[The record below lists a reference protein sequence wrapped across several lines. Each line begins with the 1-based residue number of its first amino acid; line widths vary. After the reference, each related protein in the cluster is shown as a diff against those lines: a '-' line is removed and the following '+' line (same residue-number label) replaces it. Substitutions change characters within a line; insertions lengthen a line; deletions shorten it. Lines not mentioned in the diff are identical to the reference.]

1 MWIGD
6 YKQLRVWQRG
16 LELVDF
22 CYDATDLFPS
32 FQRFELGSQMRR
44 SAVSVIAN
52 IAEGRGRGTDRDYA
66 HFLKISRGSLL
77 ENDALLN
84 VAKRRRYVTEDQYSA
99 GNELIDHVG
108 KMLTRMIVHLSP
120 PR

>member
-6 YKQLRVWQRG
+6 YKQLRVCQRG
-16 LELVDF
+16 LDLVDF
-22 CYDATDLFPS
+22 CYDATEAFPA
-32 FQRFELGSQMRR
+32 FQCFELGSQMRR

-52 IAEGRGRGTDRDYA
+52 VAEGRGRGTDRDYA
-66 HFLKISRGSLL
+66 HFLTISRGSLL

-84 VAKRRRYVTEDQYSA
+84 VAKRRRYVSDEQYA
-99 GNELIDHVG
+99 KGNELIDHVG
-108 KMLTRMIVHLSP
+108 RMLTRMIVQLAP